1 VELNKMPMNY
11 HAARWLPNDR
21 PDIIQK
27 LESSYSTYVTKD
39 MEENPIVLFDSGY
52 ALSQAEE
59 KVGADNLFKYK
70 QD

>member
-1 VELNKMPMNY
+1 MQPVNY
-11 HAARWLPNDR
+11 HAARWLPHESDE
-21 PDIIQK
+21 IIKK
-27 LESSYSTYVTKD
+27 LESSYSTHVTKD
-39 MEENPIVLFDSGY
+39 MEENPIVLFESAY